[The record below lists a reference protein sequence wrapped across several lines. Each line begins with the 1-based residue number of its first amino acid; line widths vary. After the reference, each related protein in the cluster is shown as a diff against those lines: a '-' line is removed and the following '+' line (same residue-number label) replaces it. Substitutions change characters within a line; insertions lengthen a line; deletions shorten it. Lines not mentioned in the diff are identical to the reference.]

1 MNRTGCLPSIPGISL
16 KILVPGTAHN
26 LRFARL
32 VHNQE
37 SAADGLQSFTVA
49 HSTSTGTRIEILSQ
63 HVRERIAFCGDMAP
77 NQPSPHSGRPRRLLL
92 GLYHGVLT
100 TKKIFSPPTLDIG
113 RDFPRLPATLYKP
126 PPLV

>member
-49 HSTSTGTRIEILSQ
+49 HSTSTGTRIEILSNTFAKGLLFVGIWRRTSR
-63 HVRERIAFCGDMAP
+63 HRIRGGRGGCFWGSTMAC
-77 NQPSPHSGRPRRLLL
+77 
-92 GLYHGVLT
+92 
-100 TKKIFSPPTLDIG
+100 
-113 RDFPRLPATLYKP
+113 
-126 PPLV
+126 